1 LSSVKVLEDI
11 SPSLQDYLEAI
22 FHLEKTNRV
31 ARAKDIAAEMNVKRG
46 TVTGALKALSE
57 HKLINYSPY
66 NYITLTP
73 KGRRLAGELVQRHDI
88 LKEFF
93 IMFLQLDPE
102 VADANA
108 CRVEHAIDPLAFE
121 RLVYFVEFM
130 KNCPRAGDDWLQAF
144 TRFCHDGSQPD
155 NCE

>member
-1 LSSVKVLEDI
+1 MSSVKVLEDI

-31 ARAKDIAAEMNVKRG
+31 ARAKDIAEEINVKRG

-93 IMFLQLDPE
+93 IMFLQLAPE

-108 CRVEHAIDPLAFE
+108 CRVEHAIDPAVFE
-121 RLVYFVEFM
+121 RLLHLVEFM
-130 KNCPRAGDDWLQAF
+130 KNCPRAGDDWLKAF
-144 TRFCHDGSQPD
+144 TRFCHDGSKPD